1 MVQRVIS
8 DLLRS
13 TECVLVLKFMLLHLY
28 EFISSCISSIFLLEI
43 ICSLTIRWYK
53 PCQEKVRTFHL
64 QSVLILLFDRIKHHH
79 LHPYCLTKWI
89 PQCNNSLLLKP
100 SCYKT
105 SLPPSRTYK
114 LNRTNQHPLLHLRHS
129 QGTSIRN
136 L

>member
-1 MVQRVIS
+1 MVQNVTS

-13 TECVLVLKFMLLHLY
+13 TESVLVLEFMLLHLF
-28 EFISSCISSIFLLEI
+28 EFISSCISSIILLEI

-53 PCQEKVRTFHL
+53 PGQENVKTFHL

-79 LHPYCLTKWI
+79 LHPYYLTKWI

-114 LNRTNQHPLLHLRHS
+114 VNRTNQHLLLHLRHS
-129 QGTSIRN
+129 RGTSIRS